1 VLSSKPW
8 KPEAVLRLLLGIF
21 LCVAI
26 GTLLSLLMRGANT
39 AKTDLSLGRM
49 LLGVLSFQGAALLL
63 AWRFV
68 REHDLRW
75 VEAFGF
81 RNRAGSAVL
90 FGTLAVIV
98 FFPMGRMLQLL
109 SNTILTWLH
118 LDPTAQT
125 AVEVL
130 RLASRGPGLIAFGL
144 VTIVVV
150 PLAEEMVFRGILYPA
165 IKGYG
170 FPRLA
175 LWGTS
180 ALFAA
185 IHFNLAIFL
194 PLLLL
199 ALVLTWLYEKT
210 DNLLAP
216 IAAHSLFNAV
226 NLGLFILSDDFTTK
240 LPAQP

>member
-1 VLSSKPW
+1 M
-8 KPEAVLRLLLGIF
+8 
-21 LCVAI
+21 CVAL
-26 GTLLSLLMRGANT
+26 GTLLTLLMRGASA
-39 AKTDLSLGRM
+39 AKTELSLGRM
-49 LLGVLSFQGAALLL
+49 LVGVLSFQGAALVLV
-63 AWRFV
+63 WRFV
-68 REHDLRW
+68 REHDLHW
-75 VEAFGF
+75 AEAFGF
-81 RNRAGSAVL
+81 RNRARSAVL
-90 FGTLAVIV
+90 LGALAVFV
-98 FFPMGRMLQLL
+98 FFPMGRLLQLL
-109 SNTILTWLH
+109 SIKILTWLH
-118 LDPTAQT
+118 LDPTGQT

-130 RLASRGPGLIAFGL
+130 RLASRGPGLLAFAL
-144 VTIVVV
+144 VTVVVV
-150 PLAEEMVFRGILYPA
+150 PLAEELVFRGILYPA
-165 IKGYG
+165 IKYAG

-226 NLGLFILSDDFTTK
+226 NLGFFFLSEEFSRT

>member
-1 VLSSKPW
+1 M
-8 KPEAVLRLLLGIF
+8 
-21 LCVAI
+21 CVAF
-26 GTLLSLLMRGANT
+26 GTLLTLLIRGANA

-49 LLGVLSFQGAALLL
+49 LVGVLSFQGAALVLV
-63 AWRFV
+63 WRFV

-75 VEAFGF
+75 AEAFGF
-81 RNRAGSAVL
+81 RNRASSAVL
-90 FGTLAVIV
+90 FGVLAVIV
-98 FFPMGRMLQLL
+98 IFPMGRILQLL
-109 SNTILTWLH
+109 SINILTWLH

-130 RLASRGPGLIAFGL
+130 RLASHGPELIAFGL
-144 VTIVVV
+144 VTVVVV
-150 PLAEEMVFRGILYPA
+150 PLAEELVFRGILYPA
-165 IKGYG
+165 IKCYG

-175 LWGTS
+175 RWGTS

-185 IHFNLAIFL
+185 IHCNLAIFL

-216 IAAHSLFNAV
+216 IVAHSLFNAV
-226 NLGLFILSDDFTTK
+226 NLGLFFLSEEFSHT
-240 LPAQP
+240 LPAPP

>member
-1 VLSSKPW
+1 M
-8 KPEAVLRLLLGIF
+8 LRLLLGIF
-21 LCVAI
+21 MCVAL
-26 GTLLSLLMRGANT
+26 GTVLTLLIRGGNNS
-39 AKTDLSLGRM
+39 KTDLSLGRM

-63 AWRFV
+63 VWRFV

-75 VEAFGF
+75 TEAFGF
-81 RNRAGSAVL
+81 RNRAGSAL
-90 FGTLAVIV
+90 LLGTLATIV
-98 FFPMGRMLQLL
+98 FFPMGRVLQLL
-109 SNTILTWLH
+109 SINILTWLH

-130 RLASRGPGLIAFGL
+130 RLASRGSGLIAFGL
-144 VTIVVV
+144 LTIVVV
-150 PLAEEMVFRGILYPA
+150 PLAEELVFRGILYPA
-165 IKGYG
+165 IKCYG

-175 LWGTS
+175 LWGAS

-226 NLGLFILSDDFTTK
+226 NLGLFILSDDLTTK

>member
-1 VLSSKPW
+1 M
-8 KPEAVLRLLLGIF
+8 LRLLLGIF
-21 LCVAI
+21 MCVAI
-26 GTLLSLLMRGANT
+26 GTLLTVLLRGANA

-49 LLGVLSFQGAALLL
+49 LVGVLSFQGAALVLV
-63 AWRFV
+63 WRFV

-75 VEAFGF
+75 AEAFGF
-81 RNRAGSAVL
+81 RNQAGSAVL
-90 FGTLAVIV
+90 FGAVAVIV

-109 SNTILTWLH
+109 SITILTWLH

-130 RLASRGPGLIAFGL
+130 RLASRGPGLVAFGL
-144 VTIVVV
+144 VTVVLV
-150 PLAEEMVFRGILYPA
+150 PLAEELVFRGILYPA
-165 IKGYG
+165 IKCYG

-175 LWGTS
+175 LWGTA

-210 DNLLAP
+210 DNLFAP
-216 IAAHSLFNAV
+216 IVAHSLFNAA
-226 NLGLFILSDDFTTK
+226 NLGLFFLSEEFNRTF
-240 LPAQP
+240 PAQP

>member
-1 VLSSKPW
+1 M
-8 KPEAVLRLLLGIF
+8 LRLLLGIF
-21 LCVAI
+21 MCVAV
-26 GTLLSLLMRGANT
+26 GTLLTLLLRGANA

-49 LLGVLSFQGAALLL
+49 LVGVFSFQGAALVLV
-63 AWRFV
+63 WRFV
-68 REHDLRW
+68 RGHDLRW
-75 VEAFGF
+75 GEAFGF
-81 RNRAGSAVL
+81 CNRASAAVL
-90 FGTLAVIV
+90 FGALAVIV
-98 FFPMGRMLQLL
+98 FFPLGRLLQLL
-109 SNTILTWLH
+109 SIHILTWLH

-144 VTIVVV
+144 VTVVVV
-150 PLAEEMVFRGILYPA
+150 PLAEELVFRGILYPA
-165 IKGYG
+165 IKSYG

-185 IHFNLAIFL
+185 IHFNLTIFL

-226 NLGLFILSDDFTTK
+226 NLGLFLLSEEFSRT
-240 LPAQP
+240 LPAHP

>member
-1 VLSSKPW
+1 M
-8 KPEAVLRLLLGIF
+8 LRLLLGIF
-21 LCVAI
+21 MCVAV
-26 GTLLSLLMRGANT
+26 GTLLTLLLRGANA

-49 LLGVLSFQGAALLL
+49 LVGVLSFQGAALVLV
-63 AWRFV
+63 WRFV

-75 VEAFGF
+75 AEAFGF
-81 RNRAGSAVL
+81 RNRASAAVL
-90 FGTLAVIV
+90 FGALAVIV
-98 FFPMGRMLQLL
+98 FFPLGRMLQLL
-109 SNTILTWLH
+109 SITILTWLH
-118 LDPTAQT
+118 LDPSAQT

-130 RLASRGPGLIAFGL
+130 RLARRGPGLIAFGL
-144 VTIVVV
+144 VTVVVV
-150 PLAEEMVFRGILYPA
+150 PLAEELVFRGILYPA
-165 IKGYG
+165 IKCYG

-226 NLGLFILSDDFTTK
+226 NLGLFLLSEEFSRT

>member
-1 VLSSKPW
+1 
-8 KPEAVLRLLLGIF
+8 VLRLLLGIF
-21 LCVAI
+21 MCVAF
-26 GTLLSLLMRGANT
+26 GTLLALLLRGANA
-39 AKTDLSLGRM
+39 AKPDLSLGRM
-49 LLGVLSFQGAALLL
+49 LVGVLSFQGAALVLV
-63 AWRFV
+63 WRFV

-75 VEAFGF
+75 AEAFGF

-98 FFPMGRMLQLL
+98 FFPIGRMLQLL
-109 SNTILTWLH
+109 SITILTWLH

-130 RLASRGPGLIAFGL
+130 RLASRGPGLVAFGL
-144 VTIVVV
+144 VTIVLV
-150 PLAEEMVFRGILYPA
+150 PLAEELVFRGILYPA
-165 IKGYG
+165 TKCYG

-185 IHFNLAIFL
+185 IHFNLVIFL

>member
-21 LCVAI
+21 VCVAI
-26 GTLLSLLMRGANT
+26 GTLLTLLVPGAKGPKPSASLWHMVA
-39 AKTDLSLGRM
+39 
-49 LLGVLSFQGAALLL
+49 GVGSFQGAALVLV
-63 AWRFV
+63 WRFV
-68 REHDLRW
+68 REQDCGW
-75 VEAFGF
+75 AEAFGF
-81 RNRAGSAVL
+81 RNRPGRSFL
-90 FGTLAVIV
+90 LGTLAVFV
-98 FFPMGRMLQLL
+98 FFPLGQLLQLL
-109 SNTILTWLH
+109 SFNVLTRLH
-118 LDPTAQT
+118 LDPTAQP
-125 AVEVL
+125 AVEAL
-130 RLASRGPGLIAFGL
+130 RLASHGPGLVGFML
-144 VTIVVV
+144 VTIFVA
-150 PLAEEMVFRGILYPA
+150 PLAEELVFRGILYPA
-165 IKGYG
+165 GKHAG

-226 NLGLFILSDDFTTK
+226 NLGLFMLSEDFAAK

>member
-1 VLSSKPW
+1 M
-8 KPEAVLRLLLGIF
+8 
-21 LCVAI
+21 CVAL
-26 GTLLSLLMRGANT
+26 GTLLTLLLRGANA

-49 LLGVLSFQGAALLL
+49 LLGVLSFQGAALVLV
-63 AWRFV
+63 WRFV

-75 VEAFGF
+75 AEAFGF
-81 RNRAGSAVL
+81 CNRANSAVL
-90 FGTLAVIV
+90 FGGLAVIV
-98 FFPMGRMLQLL
+98 FFPMGRLLQLL
-109 SNTILTWLH
+109 SIQILTWLH

-130 RLASRGPGLIAFGL
+130 RLSSRGPGLVAFGL
-144 VTIVVV
+144 VTVLVV
-150 PLAEEMVFRGILYPA
+150 PLAEELVFRGILYPA

>member
-1 VLSSKPW
+1 M
-8 KPEAVLRLLLGIF
+8 LRLLLGIF
-21 LCVAI
+21 MCVAL
-26 GTLLSLLMRGANT
+26 GTLLTMLLRGANT

-49 LLGVLSFQGAALLL
+49 LVGVLSFQGAALVLG
-63 AWRFV
+63 WRFV
-68 REHDLRW
+68 REHELSW
-75 VEAFGF
+75 SEAFGF
-81 RNRAGSAVL
+81 RNRASAAVL
-90 FGTLAVIV
+90 FGALAVIV

-109 SNTILTWLH
+109 SIHILTWLH

-144 VTIVVV
+144 VTVVVV
-150 PLAEEMVFRGILYPA
+150 PLAEELVFRGILYPA

-185 IHFNLAIFL
+185 IHFNLTIFL